1 MIETKRPPQNIRR
14 EIIGLPVDGA
24 ELALHLWRPRGRAKG
39 AVFYFHGLQSHA
51 GWLWEVGPQFADNDI
66 AFYVL
71 DRRGSGISGGTRHEL
86 PDAATVL
93 ADYRVA
99 LEHVRGAIGDDVPLS
114 LFGHCLGG
122 SFMAALMHHPEFTV
136 RYDAA
141 VFCSTWLG
149 KLHAT
154 LDQDQRRALAAE
166 TSRELWDAGLRS
178 EDFTD
183 EARHRHF
190 IDHDDLALRQ
200 LTRRSRATLLE
211 LEKLYMEPRRA
222 LPPVPAAFVSGLTD
236 PIVDLD
242 DAQRTFLRM
251 TESHGALVRF
261 ATDKHYLFYTDV
273 RGRLV
278 DWASTFTLLQGLDRN
293 A

>member
-14 EIIGLPVDGA
+14 EIVGLPVADA
-24 ELALHLWRPRGRAKG
+24 ELALHLWRPRGQVKG

-71 DRRGSGISGGTRHEL
+71 DRRGSGISAGSRHEL
-86 PDAATVL
+86 PDVDTVVRDYIAAV
-93 ADYRVA
+93 D
-99 LEHVRGAIGDDVPLS
+99 HVRQAIGDEVPLS

-122 SFMAALMHHPEFTV
+122 SFMAALMHHPEFTT

-141 VFCSTWLG
+141 IFCSAWLG

-154 LDQDQRRALAAE
+154 LDDEQRQALAAE
-166 TSRELWDAGLRS
+166 TSGESWDAGLLAS
-178 EDFTD
+178 DFTD
-183 EARHRHF
+183 EPRHRHF
-190 IDHDDLALRQ
+190 IDNVDLAVRE
-200 LTRRSRATLLE
+200 LTRRSRGVLLGLETLYLRPE
-211 LEKLYMEPRRA
+211 RA
-222 LPPVPAAFVSGLTD
+222 LPAVPTVFVSGLSD

-242 DAQRTFLRM
+242 DAQGTFLQL
-251 TESHGALVRF
+251 TGGQGAMIQF
-261 ATDKHYLFYTDV
+261 PTDKHYLFYTDV
-273 RGRLV
+273 RARLV

>member
-1 MIETKRPPQNIRR
+1 MIQTKRPPQSIRR
-14 EIIGLPVDGA
+14 EITGLPVDGT
-24 ELALHLWRPRGRAKG
+24 ELALHSWRPRGEVKG

-51 GWLWEVGPQFADNDI
+51 GWLWEVGPQFADNDL

-71 DRRGSGISGGTRHEL
+71 DRRGSGISGGDRQDL
-86 PDAATVL
+86 PGVETVL
-93 ADYRVA
+93 QDYLAA
-99 LEHVRGAIGDDVPLS
+99 LAHVRTAIGEEVPLS

-122 SFMAALMHHPEFTV
+122 SFMAALMHHPQLTT

-141 VFCSTWLG
+141 VFCSAWLG

-154 LDQDQRRALAAE
+154 LTPGELAALAAE
-166 TSRELWDAGLRS
+166 TSTEPWDAGLRS

-190 IDHDDLALRQ
+190 IDHDDLAVRQ
-200 LTRRSRATLLE
+200 LTRRSRAVLLG
-211 LEKLYMEPRRA
+211 LEQRYLDSDRV
-222 LPPVPAAFVSGLTD
+222 LPPVPAAFVSGIAD
-236 PIVDLD
+236 PIIDLA
-242 DAQRTFLRM
+242 DARGTFLRM
-251 TESHGALVRF
+251 TGAHGALLQF

-273 RGRLV
+273 RARLV
-278 DWASTFTLLQGLDRN
+278 DWASTFTLLQGLDRD

>member
-14 EIIGLPVDGA
+14 EIIGLPRGGV
-24 ELALHLWRPRGRAKG
+24 ELALHLWRPRGKIKG

-71 DRRGSGISGGTRHEL
+71 DRRGSGISGGVRSEL
-86 PDAATVL
+86 PDVDTVL
-93 ADYRVA
+93 GDYAAA
-99 LEHVRGAIGDDVPLS
+99 LEHVRDVIGADVPLTM
-114 LFGHCLGG
+114 FGHCLGG
-122 SFMAALMHHPEFTV
+122 SFMAALMHHEDFIT

-141 VFCSTWLG
+141 IFCSTWLG

-154 LDQDQRRALAAE
+154 LDEEQLSALAVE
-166 TSRELWDAGLRS
+166 TSEEPWDAGLKS

-190 IDHDDLALRQ
+190 IDNDDLAVRV
-200 LTRRSRATLLE
+200 LTRRSRATLLG
-211 LEKLYMEPRRA
+211 LEKLYMRRERE
-222 LPPVPAAFVSGLTD
+222 LPPVPSAFVSGISD

-242 DAQRTFLRM
+242 DTRRTFIGM
-251 TESHGALVRF
+251 TQSHGALIQF
-261 ATDKHYLFYTDV
+261 ATHKHYLFYTDV
-273 RGRLV
+273 RARLV

>member
-14 EIIGLPVDGA
+14 EIVGLPLDGA
-24 ELALHLWRPRGRAKG
+24 ELALHLWRPIGPVKG

-71 DRRGSGISGGTRHEL
+71 DRRGSGISSGAREDL
-86 PDAATVL
+86 PGVETVL
-93 ADYRVA
+93 RDYMAA
-99 LEHVRGAIGDDVPLS
+99 LEHVREAVGDDVPLS

-122 SFMAALMHHPEFTV
+122 SFMAALMHHPDFAT

-141 VFCSTWLG
+141 IFCSAWLG

-154 LDQDQRRALAAE
+154 LDDEQRSALAAE
-166 TSRELWDAGLRS
+166 TGEELWDAALKA

-183 EARHRHF
+183 EVRHRHF
-190 IDHDDLALRQ
+190 IDHDDLAVRR
-200 LTRRSRATLLE
+200 LTRRSRATLLA
-211 LEKLYMEPRRA
+211 LETLYTRPERS
-222 LPPVPAAFVSGLTD
+222 LPPVPAAYVSGVAD

-242 DAQRTFLRM
+242 DARATFMRM
-251 TESHGALVRF
+251 TGSHGALIQF
-261 ATDKHYLFYTDV
+261 ATAKHYLFYTGV
-273 RGRLV
+273 RARLV
-278 DWASTFTLLQGLDRN
+278 DWASAFTLLQGLDRD

>member
-1 MIETKRPPQNIRR
+1 MIDTKRPPQNIRR
-14 EIIGLPVDGA
+14 EIEGIQVDGA
-24 ELALHLWRPRGRAKG
+24 ELALHLWRPRGPVKA

-71 DRRGSGISGGTRHEL
+71 DRRGSGISGGDRQTL
-86 PDAATVL
+86 PDVDTVL
-93 ADYRVA
+93 RDYMTA
-99 LEHVRGAIGDDVPLS
+99 LEHVRQAIGDEVPLS

-122 SFMAALMHHPEFTV
+122 SFMAALMHHPDFTT

-141 VFCSTWLG
+141 IFCSAWLG

-154 LDQDQRRALAAE
+154 LDDEEQRALAAE
-166 TSRELWDAGLRS
+166 TSLEPWDAGLRA

-183 EARHRHF
+183 EVRHRHF
-190 IDHDDLALRQ
+190 IDHDDLAVRS
-200 LTRRSRATLLE
+200 LTRRSRAVLLG
-211 LEKLYMEPRRA
+211 LEALYMRPERA
-222 LPPVPAAFVSGLTD
+222 LPPVPAAFVSGVAD

-242 DAQRTFLRM
+242 DARATFLRM
-251 TESHGALVRF
+251 TGAHGALIQF

-273 RGRLV
+273 RARLV
-278 DWASTFTLLQGLDRN
+278 DWASTFTLLSGLDRD

>member
-1 MIETKRPPQNIRR
+1 MIDTKRPPQNIRR
-14 EIIGLPVDGA
+14 EIIGLPVDGTD
-24 ELALHLWRPRGRAKG
+24 LALHLWRPRGDVKG

-66 AFYVL
+66 AFFVL
-71 DRRGSGISGGTRHEL
+71 DRRGSGISGGPRHEL
-86 PDAATVL
+86 PDAQTVL
-93 ADYRVA
+93 GDYTVA
-99 LEHVRGAIGDDVPLS
+99 LEHVRTLIGDEVPLS

-122 SFMAALMHHPEFTV
+122 SFMAALMHHPGFIT

-141 VFCSTWLG
+141 VFCSSWLG

-154 LDQDQRRALAAE
+154 HSEEERQRLAAD
-166 TSRELWDAGLRS
+166 TSTELWDAGLRS
-178 EDFTD
+178 ADFTD

-190 IDHDDLALRQ
+190 IDNDDLAVRL
-200 LTRRSRATLLE
+200 LTRRSRATLLQ
-211 LEKLYMEPRRA
+211 LERMYTVPQRT
-222 LPPVPAAFVSGLTD
+222 LPSVPAAFVSGISD

-251 TESHGALVRF
+251 TASDGALIQF

-273 RGRLV
+273 RARLV
-278 DWASTFTLLQGLDRN
+278 DWASAFTLLQGLDRN

>member
-14 EIIGLPVDGA
+14 EIAGLPVDGA
-24 ELALHLWRPRGRAKG
+24 ELALHLWRPRGPVKG

-71 DRRGSGISGGTRHEL
+71 DRRGSGINGGNRQDL
-86 PDAATVL
+86 PAADTAL
-93 ADYRVA
+93 RDYITA
-99 LEHVRGAIGDDVPLS
+99 LEHVRQAIGDEVPLS

-122 SFMAALMHHPEFTV
+122 SFMAALMHHPDFTT

-141 VFCSTWLG
+141 IFCSAWLG

-154 LDQDQRRALAAE
+154 LDEEQRRALAAE
-166 TSRELWDAGLRS
+166 TSLDLWDVGLKA
-178 EDFTD
+178 EDFTC
-183 EARHRHF
+183 EARQRHF
-190 IDHDDLALRQ
+190 IDNDDLAVRQ
-200 LTRRSRATLLE
+200 LTHRSRAVLLA
-211 LEKLYMEPRRA
+211 LETLYMRPERE
-222 LPPVPAAFVSGLTD
+222 LPPVPAAYVSGVKD

-242 DAQRTFLRM
+242 DARATFVRM
-251 TESHGALVRF
+251 TGVHGDLIQF
-261 ATDKHYLFYTDV
+261 PTDRHYLFYTGV
-273 RGRLV
+273 RARLV
-278 DWASTFTLLQGLDRN
+278 DWASTFTLLQGLDRD

>member
-14 EIIGLPVDGA
+14 EIAGLPVDGA
-24 ELALHLWRPRGRAKG
+24 ELALHLWRPRGQVKG

-71 DRRGSGISGGTRHEL
+71 DRRGSGISGGDRQDL
-86 PDAATVL
+86 PDADTVL
-93 ADYRVA
+93 RDYITA
-99 LEHVRGAIGDDVPLS
+99 LEHVRAAIGDEIPLS

-122 SFMAALMHHPEFTV
+122 SFMAALMHHPDFTT

-141 VFCSTWLG
+141 IFCSAWLG

-154 LDQDQRRALAAE
+154 LDDDQRSALATE
-166 TSRELWDAGLRS
+166 SGTELWDAGLRS

-183 EARHRHF
+183 EVRHRHF
-190 IDHDDLALRQ
+190 IDNDDLATRA
-200 LTRRSRATLLE
+200 LTRRSRGVLLA
-211 LEKLYMEPRRA
+211 LESRYMRSARP
-222 LPPVPAAFVSGLTD
+222 LPPVPAAYVSGVGD

-242 DAQRTFLRM
+242 DARATFRRM
-251 TESHGALVRF
+251 TGSHGALIQF

-273 RGRLV
+273 RARLV
-278 DWASTFTLLQGLDRN
+278 DWASTFTLLQGLKRD

>member
-14 EIIGLPVDGA
+14 EILGLPVDGA
-24 ELALHLWRPRGRAKG
+24 ELALHLWRPRGPVKG

-71 DRRGSGISGGTRHEL
+71 DRRGSGISAGRREDLPGTQTVIR
-86 PDAATVL
+86 DYMAAL
-93 ADYRVA
+93 NQ
-99 LEHVRGAIGDDVPLS
+99 VRQAVGDEVPLS

-122 SFMAALMHHPEFTV
+122 SFMAALMHHPDFTT

-141 VFCSTWLG
+141 IFCSAWLG

-154 LDQDQRRALAAE
+154 LDEEQRCALAAE
-166 TSRELWDAGLRS
+166 TGEELWDAGLKA

-190 IDHDDLALRQ
+190 IDHDDLAVRK
-200 LTRRSRATLLE
+200 LTRRSRRTLLE
-211 LEKLYMEPRRA
+211 LETLYMRPGRS
-222 LPPVPAAFVSGLTD
+222 LPAVPAAYVSGVAD

-242 DAQRTFLRM
+242 GARATFLRM
-251 TESHGALVRF
+251 TGSHGALIQF

-273 RGRLV
+273 RARLV
-278 DWASTFTLLQGLDRN
+278 DWASTFTLLQGLDRD

>member
-14 EIIGLPVDGA
+14 EIVGIPVEGA
-24 ELALHLWRPRGRAKG
+24 ELALHLWRPRGQVKG

-71 DRRGSGISGGTRHEL
+71 DRRGSGISGGTRHDL
-86 PDAATVL
+86 PDVDTVIR
-93 ADYRVA
+93 DYVTA
-99 LEHVRGAIGDDVPLS
+99 LEHVRETVGESVPLS

-122 SFMAALMHHPEFTV
+122 SFMAALMHHPDFTT

-141 VFCSTWLG
+141 VFCSAWLG

-154 LDQDQRRALAAE
+154 LDDEQLRTLAAE
-166 TSRELWDAGLRS
+166 TGQEPWDAGLRAQ
-178 EDFTD
+178 DFTD

-190 IDHDDLALRQ
+190 IDHDDLAVRE
-200 LTRRSRATLLE
+200 LTRRSRGVLLD
-211 LEKLYMEPRRA
+211 LERLYMRPGRA
-222 LPPVPAAFVSGLTD
+222 LPAVPAAYVSGISD
-236 PIVDLD
+236 PIIDLD
-242 DAQRTFLRM
+242 DARRTFLGM
-251 TESHGALVRF
+251 TGSHGALIQF

-273 RGRLV
+273 RARLV
-278 DWASTFTLLQGLDRN
+278 DWASTFTLLQGLDRH

>member
-14 EIIGLPVDGA
+14 EIVALPVEGA
-24 ELALHLWRPRGRAKG
+24 ELALHLWRPRGAAKG

-71 DRRGSGISGGTRHEL
+71 DRRGCGTSGGERQDL
-86 PDAATVL
+86 PDAETVL
-93 ADYRVA
+93 RDYITA
-99 LEHVRGAIGDDVPLS
+99 LEHVRRAIGDEVPLS
-114 LFGHCLGG
+114 MFGHCLGG
-122 SFMAALMHHPEFTV
+122 SFMAALMHHPEFTT

-141 VFCSTWLG
+141 IFCSTWLG

-154 LDQDQRRALAAE
+154 LDEEQRCALASE
-166 TSRELWDAGLRS
+166 TGLEPWDAGLRA

-183 EARHRHF
+183 DARHRHF
-190 IDHDDLALRQ
+190 IDHDDLAART
-200 LTRRSRATLLE
+200 LTRRSRAVLLD
-211 LEKLYMEPRRA
+211 LERLYVRPQRA
-222 LPPVPAAFVSGLTD
+222 LPPVPSAYVSGVRD

-242 DAQRTFLRM
+242 DARAAYRRM
-251 TESHGALVRF
+251 TGAHGELIQYP
-261 ATDKHYLFYTDV
+261 TDKHYLFYTDV
-273 RGRLV
+273 RAKLV
-278 DWASTFTLLQGLDRN
+278 DWASTFTLLQGVDRD